1 MEYFS
6 SLFFQEVQH
15 LSALQTALRFLPA
28 VASGAALNIWTG
40 FYAHRFRADYLVA
53 TTTMVSAAAPLLMAL
68 INPSESYWYS
78 AFWAMLLGP
87 LSADGKCI
95 PERLPSPSIPFQ
107 SQYLPTAL
115 AKLPQKGAFLLT
127 SCRLSNSTI
136 HRRRPGRDLR
146 LPGQNASARR
156 RRLPDRSA
164 VRHFARLGHHGE
176 CFLVGHGT
184 E

>member
-87 LSADGKCI
+87 LSADGK
-95 PERLPSPSIPFQ
+95 L
-107 SQYLPTAL
+107 LPT
-115 AKLPQKGAFLLT
+115 
-127 SCRLSNSTI
+127 
-136 HRRRPGRDLR
+136 
-146 LPGQNASARR
+146 
-156 RRLPDRSA
+156 
-164 VRHFARLGHHGE
+164 
-176 CFLVGHGT
+176 
-184 E
+184 